1 MRKLFDRQLEKS
13 TDAAGK
19 LDLAALERLVTA
31 AYEEAELDRS
41 RTDRSIELMVGELT
55 AFQVGLE
62 AEIGKRT
69 AQLKKSKQKL
79 RTQNTRFLTALENM
93 SQGLAMFDEHQRLV
107 ICNHQ
112 YLEIYDLPRHLGRAG
127 THLVT
132 ILRARIAAGTSAGDD
147 PAAYI
152 RERLATAEQGVSS
165 TATHHLNNGRVL
177 SVTHK
182 AMAGGGWVTMHKDI
196 TDLHSMQAEL
206 AHQAYHDS
214 LTGLPNRN
222 LLYQRLGQAFETLGP
237 DGSFAVLCLDLDGF
251 KAIND
256 SMGHASGDKL
266 LKQVAGRLNECVGET
281 GTVGRM
287 GGDEFAV
294 LHPGG
299 TRESTLALAKSILEA
314 IRRPFDIDDHAV
326 LVGVSIGIAMAPR
339 DGHSA
344 DKLLKSGDL
353 ALYSIKRG
361 RRGGYSFFEPDLAK
375 TISQRGRMEHDLRRA
390 LANGEFELLY
400 QPVLNLESQTIAGF
414 EALLRWQHP
423 TDGVILPDDFVPL
436 AEDLGLIVPIGE
448 WVIREAFAEAA
459 RWPAALRI
467 AVNVSS
473 VQFDRG
479 NLVSVVMNALAA
491 SGLAHNRV
499 EIEITETLFLDN
511 SQANLDILHQ
521 LHALGVK
528 VALDD
533 FGTGY
538 SALSYLL
545 AFPFDKL
552 KIDGTFVRAL
562 DNAAG
567 AQIILGSVADIG
579 RRMGMV
585 TTAEGIETPEQLKN
599 IHALGYTEVQG
610 FLISKPMSREAVRQL
625 LHRAFDTMP
634 VPPLQ
639 EEPRSA
645 TRGGRHGV

>member
-13 TDAAGK
+13 TDAAGR

-31 AYEEAELDRS
+31 AYDEAELDRT

-62 AEIGKRT
+62 AEIDKRT

-79 RTQNTRFLTALENM
+79 RIQNDRFLTALENM
-93 SQGLAMFDEHQRLV
+93 SQGLAMFDGHQRLV

-127 THLVT
+127 THLLT
-132 ILRARIAAGTSAGDD
+132 ILRARIAAGTHAGED
-147 PAAYI
+147 PAAYL
-152 RERLATAEQGVSS
+152 RERLSTAARGISS
-165 TATHHLNNGRVL
+165 SATHHLNNGRVL

-182 AMAGGGWVTMHKDI
+182 AMADGGWVTMHKDI
-196 TDLHSMQAEL
+196 TELHNMQAEL

-222 LLYQRLGQAFETLGP
+222 LLYQRLGQAFETLQP

-266 LKQVAGRLNECVGET
+266 LKQVAGRLSDCVGT
-281 GTVGRM
+281 AGVVGRM

-294 LHPGG
+294 LHPDG
-299 TRESTLALAKSILEA
+299 TPASALALAKSILDE

-326 LVGVSIGIAMAPR
+326 LVGVSVGIAMAPR
-339 DGHSA
+339 DGQSA

-375 TISQRGRMEHDLRRA
+375 TLSQRGRMEHDLRRA
-390 LANGEFELLY
+390 LANGEFELFY
-400 QPVLNLESQTIAGF
+400 QPILDLATQTIAGF

-423 TDGVILPDDFVPL
+423 TDGMILPADFIPL
-436 AEDLGLIVPIGE
+436 AEELGLIVPIGE
-448 WVIREAFAEAA
+448 WVIREAFREAA
-459 RWPAALRI
+459 SWPAGPRV

-479 NLVSVVMNALAA
+479 NLVNVVMNAFAA
-491 SGLAHNRV
+491 TGLARDRV
-499 EIEITETLFLDN
+499 EIEITETLFLED
-511 SQANLDILHQ
+511 SQTNLDILHE
-521 LHALGVK
+521 LHALGLK

-552 KIDGTFVRAL
+552 KIDGSFVRAL

-567 AQIILGSVADIG
+567 AQIILRSVADIG
-579 RRMGMV
+579 QRMGML
-585 TTAEGIETPEQLKN
+585 TTAEGIESQEQLRDVQ
-599 IHALGYTEVQG
+599 AMGYTEAQG
-610 FLISKPMSREAVRQL
+610 FLISKPLNREALHQL
-625 LHRAFDTMP
+625 LHLAFGAMPERALEQD
-634 VPPLQ
+634 Q
-639 EEPRSA
+639 RAA
-645 TRGGRHGV
+645 TRAGRP

>member
-1 MRKLFDRQLEKS
+1 MRRLFDRQLEKS
-13 TDAAGK
+13 TDATGQV
-19 LDLAALERLVTA
+19 DLAALERLVTA
-31 AYEEAELDRS
+31 AYDEAELDRT

-55 AFQVGLE
+55 AFQIGLE
-62 AEIGKRT
+62 GEIEKRT

-93 SQGLAMFDEHQRLV
+93 SQGLAMFDGRQRLV

-112 YLEIYDLPRHLGRAG
+112 YLEIYNLPRHFGRAG

-132 ILRARIAAGTSAGDD
+132 ILRARIAAGTSAGED
-147 PAAYI
+147 PTAYL
-152 RERLATAEQGVSS
+152 RERLSTAALGVSS
-165 TATHHLNNGRVL
+165 SATHHLNNGRVL

-182 AMAGGGWVTMHKDI
+182 AMADGGWVTMHKDI
-196 TDLHSMQAEL
+196 TELHNMQAEL

-222 LLYQRLGQAFETLGP
+222 LLYQHLGQAFETLEP

-266 LKQVAGRLNECVGET
+266 LKQVACRLRECVGET
-281 GTVGRM
+281 GVVGRM

-299 TRESTLALAKSILEA
+299 TPESALALAKSILEA
-314 IRRPFDIDDHAV
+314 IRRPFEIDDHAV
-326 LVGVSIGIAMAPR
+326 LVGVSVGIAMAPR
-339 DGHSA
+339 DGQSA

-375 TISQRGRMEHDLRRA
+375 TLSQRSRLEHDLRRA
-390 LANGEFELLY
+390 LANGEFELFY
-400 QPVLNLESQTIAGF
+400 QPVLNLASQTIAGF

-423 TDGVILPDDFVPL
+423 TDGLILPADFVPL
-436 AEDLGLIVPIGE
+436 AEELGLIVPIGE
-448 WVIREAFAEAA
+448 WVIKQAFAEAA
-459 RWPAALRI
+459 RWPASLRI

-479 NLVSVVMNALAA
+479 NLVSVVMNALTA
-491 SGLAHNRV
+491 SGLAHDRV
-499 EIEITETLFLDN
+499 EIEITERLFLED
-511 SQANLDILHQ
+511 SQANLDILHE
-521 LHALGVK
+521 LHALGLK

-552 KIDGTFVRAL
+552 KIDGSFVRAL
-562 DNAAG
+562 DNGAG

-579 RRMGMV
+579 QRMGIV
-585 TTAEGIETPEQLKN
+585 TTAEGVETPEQLKN
-599 IHALGYTEVQG
+599 VQAMGYIEAQG
-610 FLISKPMSREAVRQL
+610 FLIAKPMSREAVHQL
-625 LHRAFDTMP
+625 LHLAFGTMP
-634 VPPLQ
+634 EPALEP
-639 EEPRSA
+639 EPRAA
-645 TRGGRHGV
+645 TRVGRP